1 MRGETRREMAEGGGL
16 DQFLADLGT
25 TDAKKKLTTGQ
36 VQAST
41 FHNSLSKYRNIKV
54 NICLRQNIINY
65 LGDPAASIECEDTGS
80 FVDQLVPWM
89 QSSNFKVNINS
100 FLLYAHLQYHQTPR
114 IRFPRMG

>member
-1 MRGETRREMAEGGGL
+1 MAEGGGL

-36 VQAST
+36 VQPSN
-41 FHNSLSKYRNIKV
+41 FHNLFLFFPPIFF
-54 NICLRQNIINY
+54 NICLCQNIINY

-89 QSSNFKVNINS
+89 QSTNFKVLAHHQHKFFVNCNI
-100 FLLYAHLQYHQTPR
+100 
-114 IRFPRMG
+114 